1 MHTALDV
8 FWETVRDW
16 YNGMVGLAFMN
27 FMWLALSLTVI
38 LLPPATAGIYV
49 VTHSIAHGLGAHF
62 SDFWQGMRRYAWASY
77 RWALLNIAAVVVV
90 AVGFRFYGAIGGVLG
105 GVIQVLFVTA
115 GALWLAMQFYTW
127 PLLIEQ
133 QEKRLGLALKNALFL
148 TLANPLFTF
157 VLVGATALTLV
168 LSLLTMLPV
177 AVFFTTFASLLGSRA
192 VVERLTTY
200 GKLPSATAKGEQ
212 S

>member
-16 YNGMVGLAFMN
+16 YNGMVGLASMN
-27 FMWLALSLTVI
+27 FVWLMLSLTVI
-38 LLPPATAGIYV
+38 LLPPATAGIGV
-49 VTHSIAHGLGAHF
+49 VTNSIAHGRGAHF
-62 SDFWQGMRRYAWASY
+62 SDFWQGMRRYAWVSY
-77 RWALLNIAAVVVV
+77 RWALLNIAAVVVLT
-90 AVGFRFYGAIGGVLG
+90 VGFRFYGATGGALG
-105 GVIQVLFVTA
+105 AVIQVLFVTA
-115 GALWLAMQFYTW
+115 GVLWLAMQLYTW

-133 QEKRLGLALKNALFL
+133 QEKRLRLALKNALFL
-148 TLANPLFTF
+148 TLANPIFTF
-157 VLVGATALTLV
+157 VLVGATALALA
-168 LSLLTMLPV
+168 LSLLTILPV

-200 GKLPSATAKGEQ
+200 GKLPGAAVQGEQ